1 MKISVLMPAYN
12 ASRTIEA
19 SIAAVLRQTVA
30 PYEFLIVDDG
40 SSDDTGILAARFHP
54 QVKVIRTVNQGAA
67 AARNT
72 LAANATGDLLAF
84 LDADDVWH
92 PQHLETH
99 SAAARQFPDAVAY
112 FSNHLNFPGYEGYQW
127 QGPLTRSVPA
137 LIPALDFFRRYHKR
151 AGPFTSMSF
160 CSIPKATFARLGPEP
175 FQVNGAEDYF
185 LFTRIALLG
194 PIAYQPAQTVAYRF
208 HPASLSSNK
217 LRVVG
222 LAVQVYELL
231 EAEYR
236 RYPDKRFA
244 AAFGRAFASKRRVYA
259 KLLLGADDKVS
270 GRRQL
275 QMSLKNTLAP
285 SSIAKSLGLLIFSYF
300 PPGLRPRWPQ
310 NTRTGVV
317 SQ

>member
-19 SIAAVLRQTVA
+19 TIAAVLRQTVK
-30 PYEFLIVDDG
+30 PFEFLIVDDG
-40 SSDDTGILAARFHP
+40 STDDTAKIAERFSAHLNL
-54 QVKVIRTVNQGAA
+54 IRTGNQGAA

-72 LAANATGDLLAF
+72 LVARATGDLLAF
-84 LDADDVWH
+84 LDADDIWH

-99 SAAARQFPDAVAY
+99 YALAEKFPGAMAY
-112 FSNHLNFPGYEGYQW
+112 FSGHLNFPGYDDYRW
-127 QGPLTRSVPA
+127 QGQLAGGEPE
-137 LIPALDFFRRYHKR
+137 LIPALDFFRQYHKS

-160 CSIPKATFARLGPEP
+160 CSIPKATLDRLGPQP

-185 LFTRIALLG
+185 LFSRIALLG
-194 PIAYQPAQTVAYRF
+194 SVAYQPAQTIAYRF

-222 LAVQVYELL
+222 LAVQVYEVLKD
-231 EAEYR
+231 EYQSF
-236 RYPDKRFA
+236 PDKRFA
-244 AAFGRAFASKRRVYA
+244 SAFGRAFASKRRVYA
-259 KLLLGADDKVS
+259 KLLLGADQKAS
-270 GRRQL
+270 ARKQLRQS
-275 QMSLKNTLAP
+275 MNDTFAP
-285 SSIAKSLGLLIFSYF
+285 SSFIKSLGLLAFSYF

-310 NTRTGVV
+310 NARTGVV